1 MSLLESITKP
11 GWEHSKPEAR
21 KAAIDEIDDPSVL
34 LTLVNQD
41 PDEGVRA
48 HALARITNSA
58 QLDELCIS
66 LTGALRQQARAQ
78 RLEQLLPDS
87 SQISSISDDSLL
99 VRIASLTDDPELIS
113 IAISQV
119 QSADVRMDIAAN
131 HTVARVRLCAAQG
144 IAEISQLRELMNEAK
159 HKDKS
164 VFRYCKDLVDEH
176 HAAERVK
183 AERQARIQQLTEDAS
198 KLAKG
203 VHSPEYKARCQT
215 LRTRWSELEEHANDA
230 QRKKIQ
236 TDLDIAEKRIEKRT
250 QALAAEE
257 EQQALIEGASQT
269 FQEVITELESI
280 EPAKAVMTD
289 TGAVRTFRQKL
300 DNSEDRW
307 LAALH
312 HAQPT
317 AGQFK
322 TCKKLLKHWRA
333 VAQSSQQ
340 VLDRRAALEALN
352 EDIRRVDKSDFLV
365 LQNLEKKTSKLIR
378 KLPWPEELD
387 SYRPEP
393 IRALHDQLARL
404 QEHVA
409 VLRKKEEQNL
419 ERLESAFKDL
429 RKELDANHFNN
440 ADRALNRLKNVLRRV
455 GPQQQKRFQKELK
468 PLVGRLQEI
477 HDWQGFA
484 IEPKKIELCERMEAL
499 VGVEEAPD
507 ILAGKIKALQEEW
520 KKLGHLSPRRDRVLW
535 KKFSAAAD
543 KAYAPCKD
551 AFSQQAAKRRQN
563 FAERMQLV
571 AQLTDYEKRMAW
583 PDDPDAEPGA
593 AVPDWRIVQK
603 TLDTARAAFR
613 NIKPVD
619 GKSERKSRAALNSV
633 CERIFGHIRKEYE
646 RNIARKQ
653 ELVQQ
658 AQALADLEDLR
669 EAIKQ
674 AKGIQREWKE
684 VGITPRQVDRQL
696 WKDFRG
702 ACDAVFAR
710 LDAEKAERNA
720 AVHERQQAAEMRKRK
735 KQESWPRLLDRMR
748 ACALKE
754 KDADKAASLWE
765 KEGDIP
771 KGVDTVAM
779 EKYWEKGPAKK
790 SSEDVLREACI
801 ALEVFAGLDSPSE
814 DKDVR
819 MAYQM
824 QRLVEGMGSQQVGG
838 AERLLELI
846 NEFITKRPSEVW
858 VERFGGGVEAALKN
872 LKSLQ

>member
-21 KAAIDEIDDPSVL
+21 KAAIDELDDPSVL
-34 LTLVNQD
+34 LALVDQD

-48 HALARITNSA
+48 HALARITDSV
-58 QLDELCIS
+58 QLDDLCIS
-66 LTGALRQQARAQ
+66 LTGALQQQARAQ

-87 SQISSISDDSLL
+87 SQISSISDDGLL

-113 IAISQV
+113 RAISQV
-119 QSADVRMDIAAN
+119 QSADVRMDVAAN
-131 HTVARVRLCAAQG
+131 HSVARVRLCAAQG
-144 IAEISQLRELMNEAK
+144 IADISQLRELMNEAK

-176 HAAERVK
+176 HAAERAE

-203 VHSPEYKARCQT
+203 VDSPEYKSRWQT
-215 LRTRWSELEEHANDA
+215 LRARWSELEGHANEA
-230 QRKKIQ
+230 QRDKIQ
-236 TDLDIAEKRIEKRT
+236 TDLDIAEKRIEKID
-250 QALAAEE
+250 QARAAEE
-257 EQQALIEGASQT
+257 EQQALIEGAAQA
-269 FQEVITELESI
+269 FEEVITELESI
-280 EPAKAVMTD
+280 EPANAVMTD
-289 TGAVRTFRQKL
+289 TGAVRTFREKL
-300 DNSEDRW
+300 DKSEDRW

-352 EDIRRVDKSDFLV
+352 EDIRRVDKSDFLA
-365 LQNLEKKTSKLIR
+365 LQNLEKKTSKLIQ
-378 KLPWPEELD
+378 KLPWPD
-387 SYRPEP
+387 SLTSQRPES
-393 IRALHDQLARL
+393 IQLLHDQLARL
-404 QEHVA
+404 QENVA
-409 VLRKKEEQNL
+409 GLRKKEEKNL
-419 ERLESAFKDL
+419 ERLESAFEEL
-429 RKELDANHFNN
+429 RKELDTNHFNN
-440 ADRALNRLKNVLRRV
+440 ADRALNRLKNVLRQV
-455 GPQQQKRFQKELK
+455 GPQQQRRFQKELK

-484 IEPKKIELCERMEAL
+484 IEPKKTELCERMEAL
-499 VGVEEAPD
+499 VGVDEAPD

-535 KKFSAAAD
+535 KKFSVAAD
-543 KAYAPCKD
+543 EAYAPCKD

-563 FAERMQLV
+563 YAQRMELV

-583 PDDPDAEPGA
+583 PDDPDTEPGA
-593 AVPDWRIVQK
+593 AAPDWRIVQK
-603 TLDTARAAFR
+603 TLDTARETFR

-619 GKSERKSRAALNSV
+619 RKGERKSHKALNSV
-633 CERIFGHIRKEYE
+633 CERIFGHVRKEYE

-658 AQALADLEDLR
+658 AQALAVLEDLR
-669 EAIKQ
+669 DAISQ

-720 AVHERQQAAEMRKRK
+720 ATRERRQAAEMRKRK
-735 KQESWPRLLDRMR
+735 KQERWPRMLDRIQ

-754 KDADKAASLWE
+754 KDAEKAVSLWE

-771 KGVDTVAM
+771 KGVDMVAM
-779 EKYWEKGPAKK
+779 EEYWEQGPAK
-790 SSEDVLREACI
+790 ENPEETLREACI
-801 ALEVFAGLDSPSE
+801 ALEVFAGMDSPPE
-814 DKDVR
+814 DKEVR

-838 AERLLELI
+838 TQRLMELI
-846 NEFITKRPSEVW
+846 NEFIAKRPPEVW
-858 VERFGGGVEAALKN
+858 MERFGAGVEAALKN
-872 LKSLQ
+872 LKFIQ